1 MYLSQVL
8 ANKSTEA
15 GLSSVHLEC
24 GQSSKP
30 EKNGIAFTISPFTSE
45 ADERMYFVQRIV
57 PHTIVVEGVPRAR
70 ATPINGSRM
79 TSRRWW
85 SSPE

>member
-30 EKNGIAFTISPFTSE
+30 EKNGIAFTSE